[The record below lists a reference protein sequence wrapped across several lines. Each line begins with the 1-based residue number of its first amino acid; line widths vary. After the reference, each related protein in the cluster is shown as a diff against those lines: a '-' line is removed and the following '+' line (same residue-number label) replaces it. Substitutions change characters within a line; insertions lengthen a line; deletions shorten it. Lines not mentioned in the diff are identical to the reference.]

1 MNIKGALME
10 KKQQEVGGE
19 RIEGGENMIKVQCT

>member
-1 MNIKGALME
+1 ME